1 MRGLNYQLKQLCRHN
16 REGSY
21 GTQVQR
27 ERELTLIANQL
38 HELGYR
44 CMNQRSL
51 KPRHI
56 EALVAHW
63 LKTNIATGTIK
74 NRMSAI
80 RWWARKV
87 NKQNVVARSN
97 DHYGISNRIFVT
109 NRSKAKSVIE
119 ADLAKVRDINV
130 RMSLRLQQAVWP
142 ATRRGHQVHAECR

>member
-16 REGSY
+16 RDGSF

-38 HELGYR
+38 HERGYR

-51 KPRHI
+51 KPRHV
-56 EALVAHW
+56 EALVEHR
-63 LKTNIATGTIK
+63 LKTDIATGTIK

-97 DHYGISNRIFVT
+97 DHYGIPNRVFVT
-109 NRSKAKSVIE
+109 KGSKAKSVLE
-119 ADLAKVRDINV
+119 ADLAKVRDVHV
-130 RMSLRLQQAVWP
+130 RRKT
-142 ATRRGHQVHAECR
+142 TRQPMNGAG